1 MSIFRHSSAVAAAIC
16 LGAALAA
23 CGTAA
28 SSPPTTASSPA
39 AAASGQRITIAGVFE
54 NTSDPF
60 WTTIGCGAA
69 AEGKLLGVT
78 VKEFSTSTLSTSQV
92 SADFSAAEQA
102 HPDAI
107 FSDLLTANQ
116 FITQYKKLMAAG
128 VPVIDGNPTTPAEQ
142 EAVLWSAPTTSTSS
156 FLPAVLKLITTEP
169 GDMAVLGGVPGLV
182 PVDDRFVPLVS
193 AIKAAR
199 PGLTVLPTEYS
210 GFTTSVA
217 TQYVTATLLSHPD
230 LKLIVVA
237 DGPDAAG
244 VVSALQAAHKAGKIE
259 VIALDAIPPEVDALK
274 TGAITALIAQQPAA
288 IGAEQVEALVNYVKS
303 HKTGAVPA
311 SANFTGVPQVLITGA
326 NVNAPGESKYFY
338 QTSCS

>member
-1 MSIFRHSSAVAAAIC
+1 MSIFRLSSAVAAATC
-16 LGAALAA
+16 LGAVLAA

-28 SSPPTTASSPA
+28 SSPPTTAS
-39 AAASGQRITIAGVFE
+39 GQKITIAGVFE

-69 AEGKLLGVT
+69 AEGKKLGVT
-78 VKEFSTSTLSTSQV
+78 VKEFSTSTLSTTQV
-92 SADFSAAEQA
+92 SADFSAAQQTK
-102 HPDAI
+102 PDAI

-116 FITQYKKLMAAG
+116 FITQYKELMAAG
-128 VPVIDGNPTTPAEQ
+128 VPVVDGNPTTPAQQ
-142 EAVLWSAPTTSTSS
+142 EGIVWTSPTTAKSP
-156 FLPAVLKLITTEP
+156 FLPTVLKLITMDH

-182 PVDDRFVPLVS
+182 PVDDRFVPLVA

-244 VVSALQAAHKAGKIE
+244 VVSALQAAGQAGKVQ

-288 IGAEQVEALVNYVKS
+288 IGAAQVDALVNYVKS
-303 HKTGAVPA
+303 HKTGAVHA
-311 SANFTGVPQVLITGA
+311 SARFTGVPQVLITRA

-338 QTSCS
+338 QTSCT